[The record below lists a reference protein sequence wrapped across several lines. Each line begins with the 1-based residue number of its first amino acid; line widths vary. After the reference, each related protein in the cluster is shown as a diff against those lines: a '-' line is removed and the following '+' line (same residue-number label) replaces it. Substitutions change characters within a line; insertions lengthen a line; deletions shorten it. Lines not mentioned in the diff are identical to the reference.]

1 MFVDR
6 QKELA
11 FLNSMLTR
19 KRPGPAQLI
28 LMYGRRRVG
37 KSELL
42 LHWAE
47 QSGLEY
53 TYWEAVK
60 ENANQQRAHL
70 LWKITERASNRCSQ
84 SIGPGLTCGT
94 RLRLNCLGSGGS

>member
-11 FLNSMLTR
+11 FLNSLLTR
-19 KRPGPAQLI
+19 KHPGPTQMI

-42 LHWAE
+42 LRWAE
-47 QSGLEY
+47 QSGVDN
-53 TYWEAVK
+53 EAM
-60 ENANQQRAHL
+60 
-70 LWKITERASNRCSQ
+70 
-84 SIGPGLTCGT
+84 
-94 RLRLNCLGSGGS
+94 

>member
-11 FLNSMLTR
+11 FLDSLLTR
-19 KRPGPAQLI
+19 KHPGPAQMI

-42 LHWAE
+42 VRWAE
-47 QSGLEY
+47 QSGVDN
-53 TYWEAVK
+53 EAM
-60 ENANQQRAHL
+60 
-70 LWKITERASNRCSQ
+70 
-84 SIGPGLTCGT
+84 
-94 RLRLNCLGSGGS
+94 